1 MIYSNSAQFISKNRR
16 LFIFVLMLGLLF
28 YLSSYFQ
35 SLNSQGDVIAGKIER
50 VYLETEKSFDQ
61 PSKEITVL
69 LSNISQNQLFNVNWL
84 KETPEELGFLV
95 LIKNSDSLIYW
106 NSNLMD
112 APDLVASSNSPIDTI
127 LLLNNGYYQT
137 HIFRTNDY
145 DVYLLSLVY
154 SDFAYQNAYLENKF
168 SDRFCSE
175 SSRFTFLPS
184 LDGEYPVRNRIGQ
197 PIFSIVED
205 TDKPAN
211 ITYFFLLLFILIVW
225 ISISTVLFI
234 RFIRLLS
241 ERKNGFIYIILT
253 ILGLVLIRIIPEI
266 INVFP
271 VLNSSDLFNASFFSF
286 GYLFPSLGDLILNVQ
301 LGLFVAIVIAKYT
314 NIKSEITGQT
324 WILWVSFLVFAIITC
339 LDFNLYFVEQI
350 LFHSSIPLTF
360 NSLYSFNLLSYIL
373 LFVLML
379 LSISFFLVIY
389 RLSKL
394 VSGIS
399 KSKRILSIIILSELA
414 LNQLLISYFI
424 EVGFLPSIVLI
435 LYFLM
440 FFVYQAKSTIQNRF
454 VYFIMTMAL
463 FSTMLTTMF
472 YRVGQ
477 SKSDTSQM
485 LTAYKLG
492 LEKDPMFEFLYA
504 DLVEKMTSD
513 SLLINIINSN
523 DSTSENMDQLVYN
536 YLKENYLVGY
546 FDRYN
551 TEITICG
558 QNENL
563 NIQPENYVINCN
575 EYFENIIET
584 FGKKTDY
591 PSLSYIEDNSQGTYY
606 IAQLAVPMVDS
617 TEKSSAIFLEFY
629 FKYIPEGLG
638 YPELLVDE
646 RKGFSGDFSSFS
658 FAKYKGEILVYKFGD
673 FLYPSRLNDFGI
685 SMQNFTDKSD
695 FRHFTYTIDDEKTLI
710 VSKSVLKMSEIVAP
724 FSLFFLILLLCSL
737 LIYVF
742 IFMKEGELRTAV
754 NFRLKLQIFIFTA
767 LTFSFAII
775 GATSIAYIRGVYT
788 QKNVAFL
795 NERTQSILIELQQKL
810 KNDRIDDE
818 EIQEYLH
825 QLLLK
830 FSLIFFSDINLYSID
845 GKLLGSSRPEIF
857 ANGLVSRNMN
867 QEAFRMMHFER
878 SLFYLQQESIGK
890 GSYYSSYIPFRD
902 ADGNPSAYIN
912 LPYFARETELRDEI
926 SGFVLAY
933 MNIFLALTAISVAF
947 ALVLSRRLTKPLMMI
962 QDRMKTVRID
972 KVNEKIQWDS
982 KDELG
987 QLVSQYNQLIDELAL
1002 SAGLLARSER
1012 ETAWREMAQQVAHEI
1027 KNPLT
1032 PMRLSVQYLKRAWD
1046 ENDPHVADKL
1056 HRTTRTLIEQIDTL
1070 SEIASAFSDFA
1081 KMPVNKPERIDL
1093 FVVLQNVVT
1102 LFENEAFV
1110 DIKLI
1115 NKTADETYV
1124 YADTKNLNRAFNNLI
1139 KNSIQAVGNIPD
1151 GFVEVSMDVYKNFCR
1166 ISIRDN
1172 GIGMTDEEKDK
1183 IFTPKFTTKSSG
1195 MGIGL
1200 SIVHNII
1207 SASKGKITFES
1218 GHGEGTTFTI
1228 LLPIVK

>member
-1 MIYSNSAQFISKNRR
+1 MIYSNSAQFIRKNKW
-16 LFIFVLMLGLLF
+16 LFTLVLMLGFLF

-35 SLNSQGDVIAGKIER
+35 SSNSQGEIVAGKIER

-61 PSKEITVL
+61 PSEEISVL
-69 LSNISQNQLFNVNWL
+69 LSKLSQNQLFNINWL
-84 KETPEELGFLV
+84 KETPEELGFLI
-95 LIKNSDSLIYW
+95 LIKKNDSLIFW
-106 NSNLMD
+106 NSNLVD
-112 APDLVASSNSPIDTI
+112 APDLVANSNNPIDTV

-175 SSRFTFLPS
+175 SSRFTFLS
-184 LDGEYPVRNRIGQ
+184 TVNGEFLIRNHLGE

-205 TDKPAN
+205 TNKPAN
-211 ITYFFLLLFILIVW
+211 ITYFILLLFVLIIW
-225 ISISTVLFI
+225 ISIINILLIRFIEVLFI
-234 RFIRLLS
+234 KRSNFIGTVLAV
-241 ERKNGFIYIILT
+241 
-253 ILGLVLIRIIPEI
+253 LGLVIMRIFPEI
-266 INVFP
+266 INAFP
-271 VLNSSDLFNASFFSF
+271 VLYSSDLFNASFFSF
-286 GYLFPSLGDLILNVQ
+286 GSLFPSLGDLILNVQ
-301 LGLFVAIVIAKYT
+301 LGLFIAVVIAKNT
-314 NIKSEITGQT
+314 RIQSERSGNL
-324 WILWVSFLVFAIITC
+324 WILAILFLIFAIIAC
-339 LDFNLYFVEQI
+339 LDLNLYFVEQI

-360 NSLYSFNLLSYIL
+360 NSLYGFNLLSYIL

-379 LSISFFLVIY
+379 LSISFFVVIY

-394 VSGIS
+394 VYEIS
-399 KSKRILSIIILSELA
+399 KSKRILSIIILSEII

-424 EVGFLPSIVLI
+424 EVGFLPSIFLVF
-435 LYFLM
+435 YFFM
-440 FFVYQAKSTIQNRF
+440 FFLFQIKPTIQNRF
-454 VYFIMTMAL
+454 VFFIMTMAL
-463 FSTMLTTMF
+463 FSAMLTMMF
-472 YRVGQ
+472 YKVNQ

-504 DLVEKMTSD
+504 DLVGKIARDT
-513 SLLINIINSN
+513 LLPDIINSN
-523 DSTSENMDQLVYN
+523 DSGSENTDQLVYN

-546 FDRYN
+546 FERYN

-558 QNENL
+558 QTENL

-591 PSLSYIEDNSQGTYY
+591 PSLFYIEDNSQGTYY
-606 IAQLAVPMVDS
+606 IAQLTVPMVDS
-617 TEKSSAIFLEFY
+617 SENTSVIFLEFY

-685 SMQNFTDKSD
+685 SLQEFTDKSD
-695 FRHFTYTIDDEKTLI
+695 FRHFTYSIDDEKTLI
-710 VSKSVLKMSEIVAP
+710 VSKPVLNMTEIIAP
-724 FSLFFLILLLCSL
+724 FSLFFFLLLLCSL

-767 LTFSFAII
+767 LTFSFAFI

-810 KNDRIDDE
+810 KNERIDDE

-962 QDRMKTVRID
+962 QDKMKTVRID

-1046 ENDPHVADKL
+1046 ENDPDVADKL

-1102 LFENEAFV
+1102 LFENEAHV

-1115 NKTADETYV
+1115 NKTAGETFV
-1124 YADTKNLNRAFNNLI
+1124 FADTKNLNRAFNNLI
-1139 KNSIQAVGNIPD
+1139 KNSIQAVGNKPD
-1151 GFVEVSMDVYKNFCR
+1151 GFVEVTMDLYRNFCR
-1166 ISIRDN
+1166 ISISDN

-1218 GHGEGTTFTI
+1218 GHGKGTTFTI

>member
-1 MIYSNSAQFISKNRR
+1 MIHNYSEYFISKNR
-16 LFIFVLMLGLLF
+16 LLVALVAVLGLLF
-28 YLSSYFQ
+28 YLSSYYQFE
-35 SLNSQGDVIAGKIER
+35 NSKGDIVAEKIER
-50 VYLETEKSFDQ
+50 VYLETEKSFNQ
-61 PSKEITVL
+61 HSVEISDL
-69 LSNISQNQLFNVNWL
+69 LSNPAYNQLFNVNWL
-84 KETPEELGFLV
+84 KETPGESDFIV
-95 LIKNSDSLIYW
+95 LIKDRDSLVFW
-106 NSNLMD
+106 NSNLVD
-112 APDLVASSNSPIDTI
+112 APELVASANHPIDTI
-127 LLLNNGYYQT
+127 LLLNNGFYQT
-137 HIFRTNDY
+137 RVFHANDY
-145 DVYLLSLVY
+145 DVYLLSLIY
-154 SDFAYQNAYLENKF
+154 SDFAYQNTYLENKF
-168 SDRFCSE
+168 SDRFCAE
-175 SSRFTFLPS
+175 SNRFKFLS
-184 LDGEYPVRNRIGQ
+184 SKNGEFLVHNRLGQ
-197 PIFSIVED
+197 PIFSILED
-205 TDKPAN
+205 NDKPSN
-211 ITYFFLLLFILIVW
+211 LNYFILLLFLLINWISVINILI
-225 ISISTVLFI
+225 I
-234 RFIRLLS
+234 RFSKDLIKKGNRIIYVVFTLVCLIIIRLLPALF
-241 ERKNGFIYIILT
+241 NA
-253 ILGLVLIRIIPEI
+253 
-266 INVFP
+266 FP
-271 VLNSSDLFNASFFSF
+271 VLHTSDLFNASFFSF
-286 GYLFPSLGDLILNVQ
+286 GFLFPSLGDLILNVQ
-301 LGLFVAIVIAKYT
+301 LGLFISIVISK
-314 NIKSEITGQT
+314 NIRSKSESYYKRRI
-324 WILWVSFLVFAIITC
+324 IWVSFLVSGIIAC
-339 LDFNLYFVEQI
+339 LYFTLFFVEQI

-360 NSLYSFNLLSYIL
+360 NTLYNFNLLSYIL

-379 LSISFFLVIY
+379 LTISFFLVIY
-389 RLSKL
+389 RLSELVLNISDSKRNLTIIVFLEIVLAQLL
-394 VSGIS
+394 VST
-399 KSKRILSIIILSELA
+399 L
-414 LNQLLISYFI
+414 
-424 EVGFLPSIVLI
+424 VGVGYLPTIVLTVYFVMVF
-435 LYFLM
+435 LYHIKPT
-440 FFVYQAKSTIQNRF
+440 VQNRF
-454 VYFIMTMAL
+454 VFFIMSMAL
-463 FSTMLTTMF
+463 YSAMLTTMF
-472 YRVGQ
+472 YRVSQ
-477 SKSDTSQM
+477 SKSDNNQM

-504 DLVEKMTSD
+504 DLFEKMTLDDQLLSLVNSD
-513 SLLINIINSN
+513 
-523 DSTSENMDQLVYN
+523 DSTSENMDQLVYS
-536 YLKENYLVGY
+536 YLQEKYFAGY
-546 FDRYN
+546 FEKYN
-551 TEITICG
+551 TEITICS
-558 QNENL
+558 QSENL

-575 EYFENIIET
+575 EYFENIIKT

-591 PSLSYIEDNSQGTYY
+591 PSLFYIEDNSQGTYY
-606 IAQLAVPMVDS
+606 IAQLIVPNVDR
-617 TEKSSAIFLEFY
+617 SSEASIIFLEFY

-646 RKGFSGDFSSFS
+646 RKGFSGDFSSYS

-673 FLYPSRLNDFGI
+673 FLYPSRLNDFG
-685 SMQNFTDKSD
+685 STKKDFTEKSE
-695 FRHFTYTIDDEKTLI
+695 FRHFTYSIDDEKTLI
-710 VSKSVLKMSEIVAP
+710 VSKPVPSLTEIVAP
-724 FSLFFLILLLCSL
+724 FSLFFFLLLLCST

-742 IFMKEGELRTAV
+742 IFMKHGELRTAV
-754 NFRLKLQIFIFTA
+754 NFRLKLQIFIFAA

-810 KNDRIDDE
+810 KNERIDNE

-867 QEAFRMMHFER
+867 QEAFRMMHFNR

-933 MNIFLALTAISVAF
+933 MNIFLALTALSVAF
-947 ALVLSRRLTKPLMMI
+947 TLVLSRRLTKPLMMI
-962 QDRMKTVRID
+962 QDKMKTVRID

-1046 ENDPHVADKL
+1046 EHDPDVADKL

-1081 KMPVNKPERIDL
+1081 KMPINKPERIDL

-1102 LFENEAFV
+1102 LFENEAHV

-1115 NKTADETYV
+1115 RNTTGESYIF
-1124 YADTKNLNRAFNNLI
+1124 ADTKNLNRAFNNLI
-1139 KNSIQAVGNIPD
+1139 KNSIQAVGNKTD
-1151 GFVEVSMDVYKNFCR
+1151 GFVEVTMDVYKNFFR

-1172 GIGMTDEEKDK
+1172 GIGMTDQEKDK

-1207 SASKGKITFES
+1207 SAAKGKITFES

-1228 LLPIVK
+1228 LLPMVK